1 MSKLKQRFSE
11 NLFNIPGW
19 RTNRKI
25 IVIESDDWGSI
36 RMPSRDVYE
45 TCLKQGYRVDRNL
58 FSRYDSLASEEDLT
72 LLFEL
77 LLSFKDWKSNH
88 PVITANCLVANPN
101 FEKIQASNFSQ
112 YHFEL
117 LTETFSKYPNHK
129 KCFEIW
135 HEGIRLNI
143 FKPQSHGRE
152 HLNVSRFMNDLKAG
166 DEDAHFAFKCKMP
179 GIFKKN
185 AIEIGNDYIVSLEH
199 FDNNDEVEKELIVKE
214 GLILFRELFGYS
226 SKSFIASNYIW
237 DPKLEHTLKIMDVQF
252 IQGSKYQYIPKGNY
266 SGFHIRYHFLGLMNA
281 LHQIYLIR
289 NVYFEPSLNRFSDTI
304 SSAMRQIETAF
315 IWHKPAII
323 SMHRINFVGY
333 IDQTNRDRT
342 LVLFGELL
350 KMILRR
356 WPDVEFMSTNDL
368 GDLIADEKIIISKRV

>member
-1 MSKLKQRFSE
+1 MIKLKQKLSE

-19 RTNRKI
+19 KTKRRI

-36 RMPSRDVYE
+36 RMPSKDVYE
-45 TCLKQGYRVDRNL
+45 LCLKEGYRVDRNL
-58 FSRYDSLASEEDLT
+58 FTKYDSLASEEDLT
-72 LLFEL
+72 LLFDL
-77 LLSFKDWKSNH
+77 LLSYKDEMSNN
-88 PVITANCLVANPN
+88 PVITANCLVANPD
-101 FEKIQASNFSQ
+101 FKKIQESNFDQ

-117 LTETFSKYPNHK
+117 LTETFSKYPSHN

-152 HLNVSRFMNDLKAG
+152 HLNVSRFMKDLKMG

-185 AIEIGNDYIVSLEH
+185 SVEKGNDYIVSLEH
-199 FDNNDEVEKELIVKE
+199 YDNSDEIGKELIVKE
-214 GLILFRELFGYS
+214 GLILFKELFGYS

-237 DPKLEHTLKIMDVQF
+237 GPRLEHTLKEMDTHY
-252 IQGSKYQYIPKGNY
+252 IQGSKYQYIPTGKYKGY
-266 SGFHIRYHFLGLMNA
+266 KTRYHFLGQTNTLK
-281 LHQIYLIR
+281 QIYITR
-289 NVYFEPSLNRFSDTI
+289 NVYFEPTLNRDGSAI

-315 IWHKPAII
+315 FWQKPAII

-333 IDQTNRDRT
+333 IDKSNRDRT
-342 LVLFGELL
+342 LVLFSELL
-350 KMILRR
+350 KKILRK
-356 WPDVEFMSTNDL
+356 WPEVEFLSTSDL
-368 GDLIADEKIIISKRV
+368 GDLMAGE